1 MERKNEKKDEYIFS
15 FEKLEVWQSAV
26 DLADFTLNLME
37 SFPANRCYR
46 IVGQMET
53 AVSSVAQHIAEG
65 KGRQQKKEFIN
76 CLYSAKGSIGEVL
89 TLTRIL
95 TRRGLVNP
103 QEEMKIKGQAE
114 IVERKLYG
122 LINFLKE
129 RTDN

>member
-1 MERKNEKKDEYIFS
+1 MEQKNEKKDEYIFS

-26 DLADFTLNLME
+26 DLADLTLNLME

>member
-1 MERKNEKKDEYIFS
+1 MEQKNEKKDEYIFS

-65 KGRQQKKEFIN
+65 KGRQQKMEFIN

-122 LINFLKE
+122 LINFLKG

>member
-1 MERKNEKKDEYIFS
+1 MEQRNEKKEEYIFS

-26 DLADFTLNLME
+26 DLADVTLDLME

-53 AVSSVAQHIAEG
+53 AVSRVAQHIAEG

-76 CLYSAKGSIGEVL
+76 CLYSAKGSVCEVL

-95 TRRGLVNP
+95 TRRGLVKA
-103 QEEMKIKGQAE
+103 QEEMKIKRQAE

-122 LINFLKE
+122 LINFLRGKA
-129 RTDN
+129 DN